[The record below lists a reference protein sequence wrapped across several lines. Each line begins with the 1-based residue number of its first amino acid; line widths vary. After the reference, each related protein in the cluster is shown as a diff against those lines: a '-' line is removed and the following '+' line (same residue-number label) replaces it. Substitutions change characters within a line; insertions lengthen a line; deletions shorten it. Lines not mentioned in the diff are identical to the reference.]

1 MRIAVDAMG
10 GDYAPWATVGGAVE
24 AARISKGR
32 YEIVLV
38 GDEDKIRSQLVNY
51 RRTKSLRI
59 SIYHAS
65 EKIEMGEAPT
75 SGLTKKKDSSI
86 SVAVR
91 LQKEGLVD
99 AVVSA
104 GNTGAVMAS
113 STLTLG
119 KIKGINR
126 PAIGSFIPNE
136 KGICFLI
143 DVGAN
148 IDCKPINLLQFGI
161 MGSIYVSHIT
171 NCKNPKVG
179 LLSVGEE
186 ETKGNE
192 LTVQAHTLLKQSP
205 INFVGNV
212 EGRDILKGTT
222 EVVVCDGFVGNII
235 LKFTESIDGVYS
247 TNLKRKIG
255 KKIFANLGA
264 FILRPTLDGL
274 RRIFDYEE
282 YGGVPLLGINGVSI
296 ICHGGSSPKA
306 IRNAILEAEKM
317 VREGV
322 NQHIAEEIKK
332 IGGEQN

>member
-38 GDEDKIRSQLVNY
+38 GDENKIRSQLANY
-51 RRTKSLRI
+51 RKIKSLRI
-59 SIYHAS
+59 SIYHAP
-65 EKIEMGEAPT
+65 EKIEMGEPPT
-75 SGLTKKKDSSI
+75 SVLKKKNSSI
-86 SVAVR
+86 SVAIE
-91 LQKEGLVD
+91 LQKEGVVD

-104 GNTGAVMAS
+104 GNTGAVMTS
-113 STLTLG
+113 STLILG
-119 KIKGINR
+119 RIKGINR

-171 NCKNPKVG
+171 SCKSPKVG

-205 INFVGNV
+205 INFAGNV

-247 TNLKRKIG
+247 TNLKRRIG

-317 VREGV
+317 VRERV
-322 NQHIAEEIKK
+322 NQHIAEEINK
-332 IGGEQN
+332 IGGERN